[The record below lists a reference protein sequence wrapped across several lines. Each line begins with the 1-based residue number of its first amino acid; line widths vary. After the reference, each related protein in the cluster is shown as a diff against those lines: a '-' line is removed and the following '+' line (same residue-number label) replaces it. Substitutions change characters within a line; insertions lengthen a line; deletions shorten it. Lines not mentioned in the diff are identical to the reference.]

1 MYVLY
6 ALADFVAENF
16 AWIAMFTI
24 PVIIALEV
32 ENIRLKKKTD
42 ELSQRESE
50 HIAALSRSNAKCKK
64 LEHEYLKLR
73 NSASYQS
80 LAALSAEN
88 QRLKKEFQ
96 PFHEPVSQNHPWLAA
111 LYSDWLETY
120 DNALVSHLRDK
131 IHAAPLKAQEVER
144 IVRGELREMRQKWK
158 QEQYQR
164 LFYEQMFP
172 VLLDFKELTPDDAQQ
187 YVGIVSEASDDD
199 AALVR
204 NGYLSH
210 EEFAN
215 LSESERNQLALDRYI
230 KKDKSNWQIGI
241 EYERYIGWRYEQ
253 SGYSVKYHGAIKGF
267 EDMGRDLIAVKGNTV
282 HIVQCK
288 RWAKEK
294 IIHENHIF
302 QLAGSTY
309 EYRYHHPEQDV
320 IGVFVTTTSISPIAT
335 ECGTLL
341 GLKLRS
347 NVPFEEYPRIK
358 CNIGT
363 DETGAQTKIYHLP
376 MDQQYDNV
384 LIDRPGEFFAWTV
397 AEAEAAGFR
406 RAHRWRSS
414 KAKEPEI

>member
-32 ENIRLKKKTD
+32 ENSRLKKKTD

-50 HIAALSRSNAKCKK
+50 HIAALSRSNAKCKE

-88 QRLKKEFQ
+88 QRLKREFQ
-96 PFHEPVSQNHPWLAA
+96 PFHEPASQNHPWLAA

-164 LFYEQMFP
+164 LFYEEMFP
-172 VLLDFKELTPDDAQQ
+172 VLLDFKELTPDDAQR

-230 KKDKSNWQIGI
+230 KKDKSNWQVGI
-241 EYERYIGWRYEQ
+241 EYERYIGWHYEK

-294 IIHENHIF
+294 TIHENHIF

-309 EYRYHHPEQDV
+309 EYRYQHPGQDV

-376 MDQQYDNV
+376 MDQQYDHV
-384 LIDRPGEFFAWTV
+384 LINRPDEFYAWTV

-414 KAKEPEI
+414 EAKQPEI